1 MKMGCRLRLASLIS
15 VIRFTSL
22 TWSDWGIINEL
33 QKMLS
38 ETSNDGK
45 LLAVLLDGIELVG
58 KGRL

>member
-1 MKMGCRLRLASLIS
+1 MGCRLRLASLIS

-22 TWSDWGIINEL
+22 TGGDWGIINEL

-38 ETSNDGK
+38 ETSDDGK

-58 KGRL
+58 EGRL

>member
-1 MKMGCRLRLASLIS
+1 MGCRLRLASLIS

-22 TWSDWGIINEL
+22 TWGDWGIINEL

-58 KGRL
+58 EGRL

>member
-1 MKMGCRLRLASLIS
+1 MGCRLRLASLIS
-15 VIRFTSL
+15 VICFTSL
-22 TWSDWGIINEL
+22 TWGDWGVINEL

-58 KGRL
+58 EGRL

>member
-1 MKMGCRLRLASLIS
+1 MRCHLRLAGLIS
-15 VIRFTSL
+15 IVRFTSL
-22 TWSDWGIINEL
+22 TWGDWGIINEL

-45 LLAVLLDGIELVG
+45 LLAVFLDGIELVG